1 MMFTSTNQWVLVGL
15 TSFGQGCARVNY
27 SGVYTRVAA
36 YEDWIKSYTN
46 DSYWIPIDSYA
57 NTISTSIIL
66 LFFFNASL
74 IFLVTFYQ
82 CLM

>member
-1 MMFTSTNQWVLVGL
+1 MFTSTNQWVLVGL
-15 TSFGQGCARVNY
+15 TSFGQGCAQVNY

-36 YEDWIKSYTN
+36 FQDWIKSYTN

-57 NTISTSIIL
+57 NTISTSIIR

-74 IFLVTFYQ
+74 IFLITFYQ